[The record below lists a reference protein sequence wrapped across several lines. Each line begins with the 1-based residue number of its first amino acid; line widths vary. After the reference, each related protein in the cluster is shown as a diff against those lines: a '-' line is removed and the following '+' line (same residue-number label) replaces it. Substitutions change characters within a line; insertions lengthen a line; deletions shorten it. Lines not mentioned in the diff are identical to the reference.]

1 MTDLLVHQIERV
13 DDVLEYTRRSFG
25 DELIGQPL
33 HGISTEDGLIVV
45 PFHMDGGTPTARRGL
60 VHDVVVEQGEVVVHL
75 DSKGWFQSCLDV
87 IVVEAG
93 CNEHEGGTQTLAS
106 RIKGVP
112 DGVVESGCGNGVVEV
127 LKPLFD
133 HFTEIS

>member
-1 MTDLLVHQIERV
+1 
-13 DDVLEYTRRSFG
+13 
-25 DELIGQPL
+25 
-33 HGISTEDGLIVV
+33 
-45 PFHMDGGTPTARRGL
+45 MDGGTPTARRGL

-133 HFTEIS
+133 HFTEIG